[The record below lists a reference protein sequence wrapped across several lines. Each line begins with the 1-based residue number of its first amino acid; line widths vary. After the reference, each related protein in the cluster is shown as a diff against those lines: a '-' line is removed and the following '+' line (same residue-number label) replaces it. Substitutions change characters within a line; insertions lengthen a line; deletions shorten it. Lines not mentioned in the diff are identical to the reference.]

1 MHVTCSRVAAIAV
14 ALLLSAGT
22 AAGEERCTQLVVT
35 GHPSYAPVSWSVG
48 DTLKGGA
55 IALVE
60 KLAAAAGVPVSVLNA
75 GSWDG
80 AQKAVETGRADL
92 IVGIYKT
99 PAREHYLDYVT
110 PRMSDDASSVIVRR
124 NAGFPYDGWQSL
136 AGKQGLMSTGESYGV
151 EFDAFRQQHLSI
163 AEVDGF
169 SAVLEALSEGRGDYA
184 LMGYYPAI
192 ILAPGDTL
200 TILEKSFASE
210 PMYIAFGKSS
220 PCKSLAAAFGKELE
234 ALRSDGTIERLW
246 QAGMEDYAKANRVQ
260 SGSN

>member
-1 MHVTCSRVAAIAV
+1 MNVARSRVAAIAV

-22 AAGEERCTQLVVT
+22 AAGQDSCTQLVVT

-80 AQKAVETGRADL
+80 AQKAVESGRADL

-99 PAREHYLDYVT
+99 PARERYLDYVS
-110 PRMSDDASSVIVRR
+110 PRMSDDASSVIVRQ
-124 NAGFPYDGWQSL
+124 NAGFPYKDWQSL
-136 AGKQGLMSTGESYGV
+136 AGKKGLMSTGESYGAQ
-151 EFDAFRQQHLSI
+151 FDAFRQQHLTI

-169 SAVLEALSEGRGDYA
+169 AAVLEELSEGRGDYA

-192 ILAPGDTL
+192 ILTPGDAL

-210 PMYIAFGKSS
+210 PMYIAFGRSS
-220 PCKSLAAAFGKELE
+220 PCKSLAAAFGKGLE
-234 ALRSDGTIERLW
+234 ALRSDGTVEQLL
-246 QAGMEDYAKANRVQ
+246 QAGMKDYARTHRN
-260 SGSN
+260 